1 MKPLVFGAVA
11 MLVLSGVVLF
21 LVQRGGVPEPAA
33 ERDDMATEATRPE
46 PAEPVPSPPTA
57 KPRPSPPSAAATPD
71 PAAPPTPVGAT
82 LVLTTDVP
90 GASVFIDRKFV
101 GTTPLRL
108 EALEPGR
115 TSLRLVAEGY
125 EGVERTVALSAGE
138 NPVTVRFREVRL
150 NQRIPV
156 VHRHGVGSCEGT
168 LVATVDGLKYE
179 TSHQNDAFALS
190 FDQVE
195 TFEVNYLEKNL
206 RVKQRS
212 GRTWNFTGR
221 EGADADALFVF
232 HRDVEAVREK
242 LAKGFTP
249 VR

>member
-1 MKPLVFGAVA
+1 MKPLVVGAAA
-11 MLVLSGVVLF
+11 MIVLAGIILF
-21 LVQRGGVPEPAA
+21 VVQRGAAPEPVA

-46 PAEPVPSPPTA
+46 PAEPVPSLPTA

-71 PAAPPTPVGAT
+71 SAAPTTPVGAT

-90 GASVFIDRKFV
+90 DASVFIDRKFV

-115 TSLRLVAEGY
+115 TSLRLAAEGY
-125 EGVERTVALSAGE
+125 EGVERTVDLSAGE
-138 NPVTVRFREVRL
+138 NPLTVRFREVRL
-150 NQRIPV
+150 NQRISV
-156 VHRHGVGSCEGT
+156 VHRHGIGSCEGT
-168 LVATVDGLKYE
+168 LVATVDGLSYQ
-179 TSHQNDAFALS
+179 TSHQNDAFTLS
-190 FDQVE
+190 FEQVE

-206 RVKQRS
+206 RVKQRG

-232 HRDVEAVREK
+232 HREVQAAREK
-242 LAKGFTP
+242 LANGFTP